1 MLLSHVP
8 PTVQGRGVRNRGYCV
23 PSCCS
28 GPWPSDGG
36 MRYTAAQPRRAAPF
50 RRTQTGL
57 RLALR
62 APRLAPPRIRGAG
75 PRRSMPPGL
84 RPLNRTT
91 AGVDGG
97 SRESGRLRPRLCVL
111 RRGPARPSASIGG

>member
-28 GPWPSDGG
+28 HRMVECVTPPHNL
-36 MRYTAAQPRRAAPF
+36 AAPRRSAG
-50 RRTQTGL
+50 RQTGL